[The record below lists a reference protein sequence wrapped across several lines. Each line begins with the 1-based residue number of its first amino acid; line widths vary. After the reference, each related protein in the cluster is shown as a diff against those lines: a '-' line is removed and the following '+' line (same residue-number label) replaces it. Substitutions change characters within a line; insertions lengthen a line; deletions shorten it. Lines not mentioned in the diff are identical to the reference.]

1 MRARRAEARHCRMT
15 AVQCPKDVKLEVQS
29 WELIAVDKVV
39 VEASSHG
46 GALDARLR
54 DDNTTVW

>member
-1 MRARRAEARHCRMT
+1 M
-15 AVQCPKDVKLEVQS
+15 QCPKDVKLEVQS